1 MIVPTPKP
9 GRTSFRRV
17 AIAICWAI
25 ALPFVSAAPLRAVAA
40 DLVGQASVVDGDTIE
55 VHGVRIR
62 LHGIDAPESGQ
73 VCFADG
79 VQWRCG
85 QQAAL
90 ALDAR
95 IAGRTVSC
103 SERDVDRYG
112 RVVAVCSAGGEDLNA
127 WLVAEGWALAYR
139 RYSLDYVDEEA
150 AAAAAR
156 RGIWRGEFVAPWD
169 WRQGA
174 RVEDSAVTPGNCA
187 IKGNINREGERIYHV
202 PGGMFYE
209 RTRIDS
215 TRGERWFCSE
225 GEAIAA
231 GWRRSQQ

>member
-1 MIVPTPKP
+1 MARAWVSLLFVVIAAF
-9 GRTSFRRV
+9 GLDASADV
-17 AIAICWAI
+17 A
-25 ALPFVSAAPLRAVAA
+25 
-40 DLVGQASVVDGDTIE
+40 GQASVIDGDTIE
-55 VHGVRIR
+55 IHGTRIR

-73 VCFADG
+73 VCMADG
-79 VQWRCG
+79 AQWRCG

-95 IAGRTVSC
+95 IDARLVSC

-112 RVVAVCSAGGEDLNA
+112 RIVAICSAGGEDLNA
-127 WLVAEGWALAYR
+127 WMVAEGWALAYR

-156 RGIWRGEFVAPWD
+156 KGIWSGEFVAPWD

-174 RVEDSAVTPGNCA
+174 RVEEQASVPGNCP
-187 IKGNINREGERIYHV
+187 IKGNINREGDRIYHV

-209 RTRIDS
+209 RTRID
-215 TRGERWFCSE
+215 TTKGERWFCSE
-225 GEAIAA
+225 EEAVAA
-231 GWRRSQQ
+231 GWRRSRQ